1 MKSAGPWSQQGLSLL
16 LMMKQIRDDSIKLG
30 LLEVYFKIHVIIH
43 SIAAFALEYFFKNV
57 IYDGKHVGDT
67 VE

>member
-1 MKSAGPWSQQGLSLL
+1 MIAC
-16 LMMKQIRDDSIKLG
+16 KLG
-30 LLEVYFKIHVIIH
+30 LLEVCFKIHVIIH

-57 IYDGKHVGDT
+57 IYDGKHVRDT